1 MPNYTLLAIPAM
13 WVTALAPH
21 AYAMG
26 YIKKHNNGRFDNS
39 NSKGSAFNSKLQT
52 TIPADVLARYE
63 RAESAHRNGLENLP
77 FFAAGVL
84 AATWAGVDVSWGAWA
99 YVGIRVLYNYIYVN
113 VSTTRRKAFART
125 GIWALGSLVCVSFYV
140 RAALA

>member
-13 WVTALAPH
+13 WFTALAPH
-21 AYAMG
+21 SYAIG
-26 YIKKHNNGRFDNS
+26 YIRKHNNGWFDNA
-39 NSKGSAFNSKLQT
+39 NSKGHAWNSKLQSS
-52 TIPADVLARYE
+52 IPADIMARYE
-63 RAESAHRNGLENLP
+63 RAESAHRNGLESLP

-99 YVGIRVLYNYIYVN
+99 YVGFRVVYNFIYIN
-113 VSTTRRKAFART
+113 VSTRRESFTRT
-125 GIWALGSLVCVSFYV
+125 GIWAVSSLLCLSFYV